1 MASFPRVP
9 ATAVV
14 ISMMASS
21 AMGFALGAM
30 PLETV
35 GSIGAA
41 FSPAPTQAP
50 SMELVKKKLAKK
62 ALTNVC
68 TEWTIEGGQL
78 LVVRGF

>member
-1 MASFPRVP
+1 MASFSRIP

-14 ISMMASS
+14 MSMMASS

-30 PLETV
+30 PSQTV
-35 GSIGAA
+35 GGTGAA
-41 FSPAPTQAP
+41 YSPAPTEAP
-50 SMELVKKKLAKK
+50 SMELMKKKLAKK

-78 LVVRGF
+78 LVV